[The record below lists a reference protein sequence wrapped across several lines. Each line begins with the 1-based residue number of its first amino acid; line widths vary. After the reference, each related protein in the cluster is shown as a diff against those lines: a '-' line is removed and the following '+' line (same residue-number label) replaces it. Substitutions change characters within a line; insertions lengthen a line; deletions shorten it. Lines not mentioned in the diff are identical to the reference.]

1 MRTLFCFLLF
11 AAAAA
16 SQDSGF
22 KISTTTQLVVIDVAA
37 KDKGGNPILDLK
49 ADDFTVTEDGKALK
63 ISVFEFQRL
72 EDRALPPMEL
82 KTRASDAAVSAAG
95 SIAPSRPGEVKYKDR
110 RLLVLF
116 FDQAGMPVADQI
128 RAQQAALRYING
140 HMTESDMVA
149 VMTYSATMNVAQDFT
164 NDRDVLVKAIKG
176 LTIGD
181 TGQTNG
187 STGSDADADTG
198 SAYTQDDTEF
208 NVFNTDRKLAAL
220 TTAVKMLSSLP
231 EKKALV
237 YFASGMTLTGID
249 NQAQL
254 RSTINAAIR
263 SNVSFYPVDARGLAA
278 TAPIG
283 DATQGSPGGQAMY
296 TGASQ
301 RASRDTF
308 QAQQDSLY
316 TLASD
321 TGGIALL
328 DSNDLA
334 LGIVQAHKGIS
345 SYYIL
350 GYYSTN
356 TALDG
361 RYRRLKVKINRTVDA
376 KLDYRNGYFASKEF
390 KKFDSTDREQQ
401 LQEALM
407 LENPVT
413 DLSIALEV
421 NYFRQA
427 RDRYF
432 VPVSIKIPGSD
443 IELAKKGGAE
453 STARFHRT
461 GEGCEG
467 NAAGHGARR
476 DHGEVKGRQHRPT
489 WAAQPAVRYGVF
501 AAARDLHAEDA
512 GARERDRKNGRLR
525 DAVYRA
531 GFDRGPAVPADQ
543 FRGAEQSAREGRC
556 GGGIGRARQETD
568 RGKSAGAGQC
578 KADSE
583 CDPRVPQGAGDVRV
597 PGSLSTERERDT
609 VHGGERELFPGQ
621 DEGVRDGSTADYA
634 GTEREVEGCTG
645 DVFSAPR
652 EVGAGTIHVPDIGAK
667 SGCAEVRDVEVGYD
681 FIAVGNTVPCRED
694 CFPGRCDEHGIHAN
708 VYHDSFFTSMNITN
722 LNGTSE
728 MCR

>member
-1 MRTLFCFLLF
+1 MRALFCFLLF
-11 AAAAA
+11 TAAAV

-22 KISTTTQLVVIDVAA
+22 KISTTTQLVVINVAA
-37 KDKGGNPILDLK
+37 KDKSGNPILDLK
-49 ADDFTVTEDGKALK
+49 ADDFTVTEDGKTQRL
-63 ISVFEFQRL
+63 SVFEFQKL
-72 EDRALPPMEL
+72 GDTALPPVEL
-82 KTRASDAAVSAAG
+82 KTRASDTAASRTG
-95 SIAPSRPGEVKYKDR
+95 SIAPSKPGEVKYKDR

-116 FDQAGMPVADQI
+116 FDQAGMLVADQI

-140 HMTESDMVA
+140 QMTESDMVA
-149 VMTYSATMNVAQDFT
+149 VMTYSTTMNVAQDFT
-164 NDRDVLVKAIKG
+164 NDRDALVKAIKG

-198 SAYTQDDTEF
+198 SAYMQDDTEF

-263 SNVSFYPVDARGLAA
+263 SNVSFYPVDARGLVA

-296 TGASQ
+296 TGGSQ

-321 TGGIALL
+321 TGGKALL

-334 LGIVQAHKGIS
+334 LGIVQAHKDIS

-361 RYRRLKVKINRTVDA
+361 RYRRLKVKINRMVDA
-376 KLDYRNGYFASKEF
+376 KLDYRSGYFASKEF

-407 LENPVT
+407 LEDPVT

-453 STARFHRT
+453 STRLDFIGQVKDAKGMLQGTVRDEITVKLKGDNASQLAQHNLQYDT
-461 GEGCEG
+461 GFSL
-467 NAAGHGARR
+467 
-476 DHGEVKGRQHRPT
+476 
-489 WAAQPAVRYGVF
+489 QPGLYT
-501 AAARDLHAEDA
+501 LKML
-512 GARERDRKNGRLR
+512 ARENETGKMGTFETRFIVPDLTSDQRYLPISSVVLSNQREKVDAAVASAEHDKKLLAANPLVQENVKLIPSVTHVFRKTQELY
-525 DAVYRA
+525 VYLEA
-531 GFDRGPAVPADQ
+531 YQPNASATQFMVASVSFFRGKTKAFETAPLQITQGLNAKSKAVPVT
-543 FRGAEQSAREGRC
+543 FS
-556 GGGIGRARQETD
+556 
-568 RGKSAGAGQC
+568 
-578 KADSE
+578 
-583 CDPRVPQGAGDVRV
+583 VP
-597 PGSLSTERERDT
+597 LEKLE
-609 VHGGERELFPGQ
+609 
-621 DEGVRDGSTADYA
+621 
-634 GTEREVEGCTG
+634 
-645 DVFSAPR
+645 
-652 EVGAGTIHVPDIGAK
+652 
-667 SGCAEVRDVEVGYD
+667 
-681 FIAVGNTVPCRED
+681 
-694 CFPGRCDEHGIHAN
+694 PGRYTCQIS
-708 VYHDSFFTSMNITN
+708 V
-722 LNGTSE
+722 LNPGAQKFATWRSA
-728 MCR
+728 MILLP